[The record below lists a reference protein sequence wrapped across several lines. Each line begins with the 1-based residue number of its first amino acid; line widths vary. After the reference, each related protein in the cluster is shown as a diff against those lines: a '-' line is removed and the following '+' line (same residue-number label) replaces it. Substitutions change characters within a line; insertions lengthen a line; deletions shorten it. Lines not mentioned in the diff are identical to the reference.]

1 MGIPAATVHRIL
13 SALADE
19 DVVTSDDLT
28 GRWSL
33 GPEFWRLALRGGTKL
48 RVSAMAVSHLERLVA
63 ECNETAFLCIFDPAR
78 KRVMFAASV
87 ESKQPIRYVV
97 ELYAWLPVNLA
108 ASSLAILAW
117 LPEPELT
124 AMCATGEL
132 ASVDR
137 VKLQGDAGPH
147 PASGLCPDPGRPRRR
162 RGRYRRSGTRRSRR
176 DSGQCRIDRAR
187 AAIRAG
193 IGGRCPGSGR
203 AVREGG
209 VRRHVRPCRP
219 CCTADGHGLRRLQ
232 DGHRT
237 RSPAR
242 RGSRLALRQGVS
254 ADPPPLCP
262 APVRRCIRTGR
273 RDTSS
278 ARTRSGPPWSSN
290 SSRSANR
297 TAPPKSI
304 LSRVETS
311 TSASSA
317 RIDCR
322 ALANR
327 TPLDSSNVIRP
338 VLRSS

>member
-1 MGIPAATVHRIL
+1 MSPEDRNQRPAAGPPGVRQPIRKAMQILAHLVDSSGPDRGVRELARDMGIPAATVHRIL

-137 VKLQGDAGPH
+137 VKLRVTLDRIRHQGYAQTRGVRVAGAVGIAAAVRGGH
-147 PASGLCPDPGRPRRR
+147 GEILGSVGLTVPEQRFE
-162 RGRYRRSGTRRSRR
+162 R
-176 DSGQCRIDRAR
+176 DSEA
-187 AAIRAG
+187 
-193 IGGRCPGSGR
+193 
-203 AVREGG
+203 G
-209 VRRHVRPCRP
+209 VRDLVVRC
-219 CCTADGHGLRRLQ
+219 AK
-232 DGHRT
+232 
-237 RSPAR
+237 A
-242 RGSRLALRQGVS
+242 VS
-254 ADPPPLCP
+254 ADMC
-262 APVRRCIRTGR
+262 APGVP
-273 RDTSS
+273 SQVS
-278 ARTRSGPPWSSN
+278 
-290 SSRSANR
+290 
-297 TAPPKSI
+297 TA
-304 LSRVETS
+304 
-311 TSASSA
+311 
-317 RIDCR
+317 
-322 ALANR
+322 
-327 TPLDSSNVIRP
+327 
-338 VLRSS
+338 